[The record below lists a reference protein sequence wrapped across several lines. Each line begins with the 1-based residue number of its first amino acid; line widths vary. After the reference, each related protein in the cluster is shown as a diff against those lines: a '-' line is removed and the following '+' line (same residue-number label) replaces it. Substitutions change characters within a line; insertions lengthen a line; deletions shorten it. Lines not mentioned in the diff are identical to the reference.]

1 MTRAKAIDQANAVAK
16 RKHEAASV
24 TKGLPPV
31 ITILSP
37 ADGAEVKSSEVTVEY
52 TMRLP
57 PGLAIINVRATID
70 DRPAGEGEKGLV
82 PVGDDSRL
90 TKRVPVPPRDATLSL
105 IAVTEAGV
113 ASEPASIRLHWVGP
127 KVQAQLPTLYA
138 LVIGISKYAAPGL
151 SLNLAAK
158 DADDFAAVLM
168 TQQGTFYQKVVVKKL
183 TNEEA
188 TERNIRLGLEWLKDN
203 AKTREDRAIL
213 FFSGHGAST
222 PALTSYLLP
231 QDVDPT
237 KLIAT
242 ALDKSLI
249 FNALR
254 GLPGKVMVFLDACHA
269 AAGLE
274 AAGGG
279 LRHLDT
285 VGLVNELADA
295 QNGIISFVSSQ
306 GSEVSYENAE
316 WNNGAFTKALV
327 DGLSGK
333 AIEAGEHEILTI
345 DLYRWVLK
353 RVGSLTDKRQT
364 PIMHGPPSL
373 APFPLAFVK

>member
-1 MTRAKAIDQANAVAK
+1 MAAAACPLKK
-16 RKHEAASV
+16 RPGTDDSK
-24 TKGLPPV
+24 PPV
-31 ITILSP
+31 S
-37 ADGAEVKSSEVTVEY
+37 
-52 TMRLP
+52 R
-57 PGLAIINVRATID
+57 
-70 DRPAGEGEKGLV
+70 
-82 PVGDDSRL
+82 GDPS
-90 TKRVPVPPRDATLSL
+90 T
-105 IAVTEAGV
+105 V
-113 ASEPASIRLHWVGP
+113 ASEPASIRLHWAGP

-231 QDVDPT
+231 QDVDPN

-242 ALDKSLI
+242 GLDKSLI

-254 GLPGKVMVFLDACHA
+254 GLPGKVMVFLDAWRRVSKPP
-269 AAGLE
+269 E
-274 AAGGG
+274 AACG
-279 LRHLDT
+279 
-285 VGLVNELADA
+285 
-295 QNGIISFVSSQ
+295 VSTPL
-306 GSEVSYENAE
+306 GS
-316 WNNGAFTKALV
+316 
-327 DGLSGK
+327 
-333 AIEAGEHEILTI
+333 
-345 DLYRWVLK
+345 
-353 RVGSLTDKRQT
+353 
-364 PIMHGPPSL
+364 
-373 APFPLAFVK
+373 